1 MRLSLLLSIAVLV
14 VYLSF
19 SEGWSWRKPR
29 VPWRKPRIPW
39 RRPRIPW
46 RYRVPIVGRD
56 VPDESVHSDQNEM
69 RDTMDERQ
77 AAGDRVVEALQTL
90 AERHQ
95 SDGEQD

>member
-1 MRLSLLLSIAVLV
+1 MRLSLLLPIAVLV
-14 VYLSF
+14 VYLSY
-19 SEGWSWRKPR
+19 SEGWRKP
-29 VPWRKPRIPW
+29 WRRPRIPW

-46 RYRVPIVGRD
+46 RRPRIPWRVRTVGRD

-77 AAGDRVVEALQTL
+77 ATVDRVVEALQTL
-90 AERHQ
+90 AERHL